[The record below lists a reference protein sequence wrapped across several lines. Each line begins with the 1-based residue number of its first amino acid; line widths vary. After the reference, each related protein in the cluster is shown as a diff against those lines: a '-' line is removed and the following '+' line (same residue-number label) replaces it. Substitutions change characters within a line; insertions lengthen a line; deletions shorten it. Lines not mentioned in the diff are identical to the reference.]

1 MPQQKSKKIFF
12 YFFLL
17 FMVGS
22 INNLSLK
29 NIDFYTVKNIHVS
42 GLDEYNNKKILN
54 EVKNLNLENIFLV
67 NKNEINKLIKK
78 NSLIED
84 YDIFKI
90 YPSTIHI
97 NIKKTQFLAKINVEG
112 KMFLLGSNAKLYT
125 NDNINLN
132 YLPFI
137 FGKLNV
143 NEFFKLKKIIDNSK
157 FSYEQVE
164 NLYFYPSKRWDL
176 QFKDYILLK
185 LPKNVT
191 TMSLDHVFEF
201 LKNKEIA
208 KNSVVDIRIN
218 NQIILNE

>member
-1 MPQQKSKKIFF
+1 MPQQTSKRIFF

-22 INNLSLK
+22 INNISLK
-29 NIDFYTVKNIHVS
+29 NINFYTIKNIYVS
-42 GLDEYNNKKILN
+42 GLDEDNNKKVLN
-54 EVKNLNLENIFLV
+54 DVKNLNLENIFLV
-67 NKNEINKLIKK
+67 NKNGIDKLFNE

-97 NIKKTQFLAKINVEG
+97 NIKKTDFLAKINVEG
-112 KMFLLGSNAKLYT
+112 KMFLLGSNAKLST
-125 NDNINLN
+125 NNNINLN

-157 FSYEQVE
+157 FSYEQIE

-176 QFKDYILLK
+176 QFKDYVLLK

-191 TMSLDHVFEF
+191 TISLDHVFEF
-201 LKNKEIA
+201 LKNKEVT

>member
-1 MPQQKSKKIFF
+1 MPQQTSKRIFF

-22 INNLSLK
+22 INNISLK
-29 NIDFYTVKNIHVS
+29 NINFYTIKNIYVS
-42 GLDEYNNKKILN
+42 GLDEDNNKKVLN
-54 EVKNLNLENIFLV
+54 DVKNLNLENIFLV
-67 NKNEINKLIKK
+67 NKNGIDKLFNE

-97 NIKKTQFLAKINVEG
+97 NIKKTDFLAKINVEG
-112 KMFLLGSNAKLYT
+112 KMFLLGSNAKLST
-125 NDNINLN
+125 NNNINLN

-157 FSYEQVE
+157 FSYEQIE

-191 TMSLDHVFEF
+191 TISLDHVFEF
-201 LKNKEIA
+201 LKNKEVT

>member
-1 MPQQKSKKIFF
+1 
-12 YFFLL
+12 
-17 FMVGS
+17 MVGS
-22 INNLSLK
+22 INNISLK
-29 NIDFYTVKNIHVS
+29 NINFYTIKNIYVS
-42 GLDEYNNKKILN
+42 GLDEDNNKKVLN
-54 EVKNLNLENIFLV
+54 DVKNLNLENIFLV
-67 NKNEINKLIKK
+67 NKNGIDKLFNE

-97 NIKKTQFLAKINVEG
+97 NIKKTDFLAKINVEG
-112 KMFLLGSNAKLYT
+112 KMFLLGSNAKLST
-125 NDNINLN
+125 NNNINLN

-157 FSYEQVE
+157 FSYEQIE

-191 TMSLDHVFEF
+191 TISLDHVFEF
-201 LKNKEIA
+201 LKNKEVT

>member
-1 MPQQKSKKIFF
+1 
-12 YFFLL
+12 
-17 FMVGS
+17 MVGS

-29 NIDFYTVKNIHVS
+29 DINLYTIKNIYVS
-42 GLDEYNNKKILN
+42 GLDEENNKKVLN
-54 EVKNLNLENIFLV
+54 DVKNLNLENIFLV
-67 NKNEINKLIKK
+67 NKNEIDKLINE

-97 NIKKTQFLAKINVEG
+97 NIRKTNFLAKINVEG
-112 KMFLLGSNAKLYT
+112 KMFLLGSNAKLST
-125 NDNINLN
+125 NNNINLN

-137 FGKLNV
+137 FGKLDV

-157 FSYEQVE
+157 FSYEKIE

-208 KNSVVDIRIN
+208 RNSVVDIRIN

>member
-1 MPQQKSKKIFF
+1 MF
-12 YFFLL
+12 
-17 FMVGS
+17 GS

-29 NIDFYTVKNIHVS
+29 NINFYTIKNIYVS
-42 GLDEYNNKKILN
+42 GLDEDNNKKILN
-54 EVKNLNLENIFLV
+54 DVKNLKLRNIFLV
-67 NKNEINKLIKK
+67 SKNKIDKIIND

-84 YDIFKI
+84 YYIFKI
-90 YPSTIHI
+90 YPSTIQI
-97 NIKKTQFLAKINVEG
+97 NIKKTEFLAKINIDG
-112 KMFLLGSNAKLYT
+112 KTFLLGSNAKLSKY
-125 NDNINLN
+125 NNNHLN

-137 FGKLNV
+137 FGKPNSY
-143 NEFFKLKKIIDNSK
+143 EFLKLKKIIDNSK
-157 FSYEQVE
+157 FSYEEIE

-191 TMSLDHVFEF
+191 TTSLDNVFEF

-208 KNSVVDIRIN
+208 KNGIVDIRVN

>member
-1 MPQQKSKKIFF
+1 MLQQTSKRIFF

-29 NIDFYTVKNIHVS
+29 DINLYTIKNIYVS
-42 GLDEYNNKKILN
+42 GLDEENNKKVLN
-54 EVKNLNLENIFLV
+54 DVKNLNLENIFLV
-67 NKNEINKLIKK
+67 NKNEIDKLINE

-97 NIKKTQFLAKINVEG
+97 NIRKTNFLAKINVEG
-112 KMFLLGSNAKLYT
+112 KMFLLGSNAKLST
-125 NDNINLN
+125 NNNINLN

-137 FGKLNV
+137 FGKLDV

-157 FSYEQVE
+157 FSYEKIE

-191 TMSLDHVFEF
+191 TMSLDYVFEF
-201 LKNKEIA
+201 LKNKEVA

>member
-1 MPQQKSKKIFF
+1 MPQQTSKRILF

-29 NIDFYTVKNIHVS
+29 NINVYTIKNIYVS
-42 GLDEYNNKKILN
+42 GLDEDNNKKVLN
-54 EVKNLNLENIFLV
+54 DIKNLNLENIFLV
-67 NKNEINKLIKK
+67 NKNEIDKLFNE

-97 NIKKTQFLAKINVEG
+97 NIKKTHFLAKINVEG
-112 KMFLLGSNAKLYT
+112 KMFLLGSNAKLST
-125 NDNINLN
+125 NHNINLN

-157 FSYEQVE
+157 FSYEQIE

-208 KNSVVDIRIN
+208 RNSVVDIRIN

>member
-1 MPQQKSKKIFF
+1 
-12 YFFLL
+12 
-17 FMVGS
+17 
-22 INNLSLK
+22 
-29 NIDFYTVKNIHVS
+29 
-42 GLDEYNNKKILN
+42 
-54 EVKNLNLENIFLV
+54 
-67 NKNEINKLIKK
+67 
-78 NSLIED
+78 
-84 YDIFKI
+84 
-90 YPSTIHI
+90 
-97 NIKKTQFLAKINVEG
+97 
-112 KMFLLGSNAKLYT
+112 MFLLGSNAKLST

-132 YLPFI
+132 HLPFI

>member
-1 MPQQKSKKIFF
+1 MPQSISKKIFF

-17 FMVGS
+17 FMFGS

-29 NIDFYTVKNIHVS
+29 NINFYTIKNIYVS
-42 GLDEYNNKKILN
+42 GLDEDNNKKILN
-54 EVKNLNLENIFLV
+54 DVKNLKLRNIFLV
-67 NKNEINKLIKK
+67 SKNKIDKIIND

-84 YDIFKI
+84 YYIFKI
-90 YPSTIHI
+90 YPSTIQI
-97 NIKKTQFLAKINVEG
+97 NIKKTEFLAKINIDG
-112 KMFLLGSNAKLYT
+112 KTFLLGSNAKLSKY
-125 NDNINLN
+125 NNNHLN

-137 FGKLNV
+137 FGKPNSY
-143 NEFFKLKKIIDNSK
+143 EFLKLKKIIDNSK
-157 FSYEQVE
+157 FSYEEIE

-191 TMSLDHVFEF
+191 TTSLDNVFEF

-208 KNSVVDIRIN
+208 KNSIVDIRVN